1 MTSGE
6 RVRQRGGD
14 KQEHTLTGNAG
25 TTQNQAE
32 GWIIGQTPDL
42 RTGVWVGCEDRAAH
56 FRTIVEGQGASM
68 ALPIFGLYMQQ
79 VYADKSVGI
88 STGPFERPEGELTVE
103 LDCRKYDRLNS
114 NTQGGR
120 YDPGF
125 E

>member
-1 MTSGE
+1 M
-6 RVRQRGGD
+6 V
-14 KQEHTLTGNAG
+14 
-25 TTQNQAE
+25 NQ
-32 GWIIGQTPDL
+32 IGHTPDL
-42 RTGVWVGCEDRAAH
+42 VTSVWVGCEDRAAH

-79 VYADKSVGI
+79 VYADKDINI
-88 STGPFERPEGELTVE
+88 STGQFERPEGELSVE
-103 LDCRKYDRLNS
+103 LDCNKYDKQNS